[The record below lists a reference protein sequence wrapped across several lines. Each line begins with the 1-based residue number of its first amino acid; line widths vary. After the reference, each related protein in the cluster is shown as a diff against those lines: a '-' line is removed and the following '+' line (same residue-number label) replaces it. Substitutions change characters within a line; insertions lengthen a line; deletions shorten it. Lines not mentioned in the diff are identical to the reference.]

1 MIRTIMAL
9 QIRKGP
15 MKILA
20 LSAAWIACLPV
31 IAQDQATAPAVKEPQ
46 AVSFKIGGGITP
58 IFFPTKTLVSFA
70 ALSVQRDA
78 SILRLKGN
86 VEIKTDAGTLQADEV
101 DYYWDSGEIK
111 ARGNVR
117 VKPSLR
123 ITEKWSVLP
132 TLR

>member
-1 MIRTIMAL
+1 MN
-9 QIRKGP
+9 
-15 MKILA
+15 ILA
-20 LSAAWIACLPV
+20 LSSAWIACLPV
-31 IAQDQATAPAVKEPQ
+31 IAQDQATVPTVKEPQ
-46 AVSFKIGGGITP
+46 AVSFKIGGGIAP
-58 IFFPTKTLVSFA
+58 VFLPTKALVSFS

-117 VKPSLR
+117 KKPSLR
-123 ITEKWSVLP
+123 IAEKWSVLP
-132 TLR
+132 ALR

>member
-1 MIRTIMAL
+1 MAL

-15 MKILA
+15 HEDSRVKRGLDRMPFGHRSGSGHRA
-20 LSAAWIACLPV
+20 RC
-31 IAQDQATAPAVKEPQ
+31 KEPQ